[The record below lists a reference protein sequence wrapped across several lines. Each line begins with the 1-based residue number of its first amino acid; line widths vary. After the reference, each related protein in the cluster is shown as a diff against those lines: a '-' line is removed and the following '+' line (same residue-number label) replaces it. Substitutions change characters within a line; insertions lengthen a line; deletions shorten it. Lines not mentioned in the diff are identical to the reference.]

1 VERRG
6 QPRPAGDPPQLIRP
20 ARYIADS
27 AEMI

>member
-6 QPRPAGDPPQLIRP
+6 QPRPAGGPPQLKRP
-20 ARYIADS
+20 VSYIADS